1 MKRLVAVFAVALMC
15 CLLCAPAV
23 AHADESNIYAPFDS
37 FSELYD
43 AYLVAV
49 ENGDEDT
56 IASLEEIGRSSL
68 QAEIEASEAA
78 LAATPLPYGTASL
91 GLSDYFEYS
100 GWRGTSG
107 QSVNLAMMPKG
118 NFKYFWSE
126 TDKANGWALVNW
138 NYGMDYRWQNTNN
151 MRDQF
156 YCHARLVYSAAA
168 GEWNLEPWKT
178 SMNPFTCN

>member
-68 QAEIEASEAA
+68 QAEIEASETA
-78 LAATPLPYGTASL
+78 PQPRPYVR
-91 GLSDYFEYS
+91 DYFEYAEF
-100 GWRGTSG
+100 RGTSI
-107 QSVNLAMMPKG
+107 SNANLAMMPKG
-118 NFKYFWSE
+118 NFKYYWSDV
-126 TDKANGWALVNW
+126 DKLNGWNTIYF
-138 NYGMDYRWQNTNN
+138 NFSNDYRWQRANLGV
-151 MRDQF
+151 MKEQF
-156 YCHARLVYSAAA
+156 YCHARLVYSVAA

-178 SMNPFTCN
+178 SISAITCN